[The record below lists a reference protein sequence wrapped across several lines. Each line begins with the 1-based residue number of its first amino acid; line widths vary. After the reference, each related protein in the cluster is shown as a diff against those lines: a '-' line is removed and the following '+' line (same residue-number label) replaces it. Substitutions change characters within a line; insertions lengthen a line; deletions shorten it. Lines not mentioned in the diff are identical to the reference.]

1 VQNPYKDF
9 STVSP
14 QRENGHRE
22 IENSV
27 YHALMHAGLS
37 GAEYQIVLCVIDK
50 TWGYN
55 KREDMIPIAQFETST
70 GLDRRYI
77 ARLLHD
83 LEEKHI
89 IIVQRISQGGRGHGN
104 IYMLN
109 KYWDTW
115 AIPSQTLT
123 TRQPLETAPPGQPL
137 ASKGDEEST
146 FKETLTTRQPLA
158 SKGDWESTFG
168 NTDALSTFMG
178 ERLTKSTIKVDG
190 HAQLKV
196 DSQSPSKERSKERS
210 KEIHHDVKERDSST
224 TDTLAPVTPASK
236 YLFENTKRKRWP
248 NLVQKGQFE
257 QVEADVGFDHMK
269 DAIDW
274 ALTSG
279 ISNIKSIL
287 TAAKRK
293 RKGGQNGA
301 GAEGQPSSHQSDT
314 SEGSQP
320 GQWRAIKST
329 DA

>member
-1 VQNPYKDF
+1 MQNPYKDF
-9 STVSP
+9 SKVSP

-27 YHALMHAGLS
+27 YHALMRAGLS
-37 GAEYQIVLCVIDK
+37 GAEYQIILCVIDK

-55 KREDMIPIAQFETST
+55 KREDMIPIVQFETST
-70 GLDRRYI
+70 GLERRYI

-83 LEEKHI
+83 LEEKHV
-89 IIVQRISQGGRGHGN
+89 IIVQRIPQGGRGHGN
-104 IYMLN
+104 IYMFN

-115 AIPSQTLT
+115 AVPSQTLT
-123 TRQPLETAPPGQPL
+123 TRQPLETAPPSQPL
-137 ASKGDEEST
+137 ASNVAEEST
-146 FKETLTTRQPLA
+146 FKETPTPSQPLA
-158 SKGDWESTFG
+158 SNVATPSTFR
-168 NTDALSTFMG
+168 NSDAQSTFAG

-196 DSQSPSKERSKERS
+196 APQSPSKERYRNIS
-210 KEIHHDVKERDSST
+210 KEIHHDDVKEKDSSPP
-224 TDTLAPVTPASK
+224 DTLAPVTPASK

-257 QVEADVGFDHMK
+257 QVEADVGFDRMK

-293 RKGGQNGA
+293 EKGGQNGT
-301 GAEGQPSSHQSDT
+301 GEGRAASHQPDT